1 LTVGQSDS
9 KTLELRNYSQ
19 VKAQYVVETINDDG
33 KDQAF
38 QLSKHSGVIKPG
50 GSQKI
55 TVTYSPSIV
64 GQYSCTHY
72 SVKVLGGNELRATAM
87 GQANGIDVYLSNK
100 SIHFG
105 EV

>member
-1 LTVGQSDS
+1 M
-9 KTLELRNYSQ
+9 
-19 VKAQYVVETINDDG
+19 VETINDDG

>member
-1 LTVGQSDS
+1 M
-9 KTLELRNYSQ
+9 
-19 VKAQYVVETINDDG
+19 KAQFVVETVNDDG

-38 QLSKHSGVIKPG
+38 SLNKIAGTIKPG
-50 GSQKI
+50 GSAKV
-55 TVTYSPSIV
+55 TVTFGPSIV

-72 SVKVLGGNELRATAM
+72 SVKVLGGNELNVTAL
-87 GQANGIDVYLSNK
+87 GQANGIDVYLSSR